1 MSWQLSVVE
10 MISQASAKPSYGRQW
25 INRAYAKDAT
35 YEELLNPGMMEHLD
49 VVLITALDQCIP
61 MDKGFIRQ
69 QLKTERHRLGRLNQH
84 MTGRALLLLIHR
96 DLSVGE
102 KEQEATDKLR
112 IQSVK
117 LNNNDVTQLYGDW
130 ELMVHSL
137 NGLPEVSDLKF
148 SLTLQLHRLST
159 THPL

>member
-1 MSWQLSVVE
+1 
-10 MISQASAKPSYGRQW
+10 
-25 INRAYAKDAT
+25 
-35 YEELLNPGMMEHLD
+35 
-49 VVLITALDQCIP
+49 
-61 MDKGFIRQ
+61 
-69 QLKTERHRLGRLNQH
+69 
-84 MTGRALLLLIHR
+84 LLIHR

-148 SLTLQLHRLST
+148 SLTLQLDRLST
-159 THPL
+159 SHPFFSDYREWRRLEKDDPQRTYEQLLVKLRYLFANNIIGGEVRNIVKAEFAAQSEERRRSERLVEELQQLKDDMRMLLTRTSIPASSPTLYT